1 MGLESTGKPKKY
13 VEAGPEWPREELR
26 FTSQTFGAT
35 SQKNMLG
42 PKPKKYEWANAEK
55 TSWGKCQQKQVEHL
69 MRNSKGLPLRV
80 VACPCGLYQLCVA
93 SCDLKVDLKGR
104 P

>member
-1 MGLESTGKPKKY
+1 MGVAKRKEKKYTKFNMGTGKPKKY
-13 VEAGPEWPREELR
+13 VEAGPEWPHEELR

-55 TSWGKCQQKQVEHL
+55 TSWGKCPK
-69 MRNSKGLPLRV
+69 NKWNT
-80 VACPCGLYQLCVA
+80 
-93 SCDLKVDLKGR
+93 
-104 P
+104 